1 MFTAA
6 ERGELWRRY
15 RAGEST
21 HGIGRALGRA
31 NPVIY
36 GMLKRTGGITPQE
49 RYRSSRV
56 LSLVERGEISRGV
69 AAGNT
74 IRSIARGLSR
84 APSTVSQ
91 EVSRHGGCRLYRAAE
106 ADQTAW
112 ESARRPKRCL
122 LANNLQL
129 QQI

>member
-6 ERGELWRRY
+6 ERSELWRRY
-15 RAGEST
+15 KAGEST

-36 GMLKRTGGITPQE
+36 GMLKRAGGITPPE
-49 RYRSSRV
+49 RCRSSRV
-56 LSLVERGEISRGV
+56 LSLVEREEISRGI
-69 AAGNT
+69 ASGDT

-91 EVSRHGGCRLYRAAE
+91 EVSRHGDASCIGPRRLIRPPGNPLGARSAA
-106 ADQTAW
+106 
-112 ESARRPKRCL
+112 C
-122 LANNLQL
+122 
-129 QQI
+129 

>member
-15 RAGEST
+15 EAGEST

-36 GMLKRTGGITPQE
+36 GMLKRTGGITPPE
-49 RYRSSRV
+49 AV
-56 LSLVERGEISRGV
+56 PFVEGVEFGGSEQISRGV
-69 AAGNT
+69 LQALSGPAA
-74 IRSIARGLSR
+74 
-84 APSTVSQ
+84 
-91 EVSRHGGCRLYRAAE
+91 

-112 ESARRPKRCL
+112 ESAGRPKRCL
-122 LANNLQL
+122 RAKNLQL
-129 QQI
+129 QQIIAVN